1 MNTTVEK
8 IQNNNNPY
16 LQGNI
21 EENSY
26 VTAKSQS
33 FMDIKMKL
41 QEIFDGFLVNND
53 KTIEERIADKFLD
66 LDFGAEFDVNAD
78 KIGVNDA
85 IFFVG
90 LLNQQNIIS
99 YNVENNNL
107 SVSMDGKEIKTTNTL
122 LNLLSTSLDT
132 KKPIRLDFDNNVTVI
147 LKLNHKGEIQ
157 THFLPGTA
165 EVEAYLKNN
174 LQCLKQAFDEQGI
187 NYSSLSYSKYKE
199 NQQNQENSKKKR
211 GNK

>member
-21 EENSY
+21 EENNY

-107 SVSMDGKEIKTTNTL
+107 SVSMDVKEIKTTNTL

>member
-41 QEIFDGFLVNND
+41 QEIFDGFLVKDD

>member
-21 EENSY
+21 EENNY

-199 NQQNQENSKKKR
+199 NQQNQEKSKKKR

>member
-21 EENSY
+21 EENNY

>member
-1 MNTTVEK
+1 
-8 IQNNNNPY
+8 
-16 LQGNI
+16 
-21 EENSY
+21 
-26 VTAKSQS
+26 
-33 FMDIKMKL
+33 MKL

>member
-21 EENSY
+21 EENNY

-41 QEIFDGFLVNND
+41 QEIFDGFLVKDD

-66 LDFGAEFDVNAD
+66 LDFGAEFDVNTD

>member
-21 EENSY
+21 EENNY

-187 NYSSLSYSKYKE
+187 NYSSLSYS
-199 NQQNQENSKKKR
+199 
-211 GNK
+211 

>member
-21 EENSY
+21 EESSY

-187 NYSSLSYSKYKE
+187 NYSSLSYSKYKD